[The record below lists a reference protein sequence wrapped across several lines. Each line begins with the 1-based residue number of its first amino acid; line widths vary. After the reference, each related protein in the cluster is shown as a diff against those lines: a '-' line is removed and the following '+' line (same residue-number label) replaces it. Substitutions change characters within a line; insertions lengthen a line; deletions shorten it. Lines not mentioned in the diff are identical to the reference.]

1 MSAAVHTNM
10 CLKKIIQMKQCQ
22 KSKKSLT
29 GRMFDY
35 PAILNIPPN
44 QIGFLAV
51 EWNNSNRKYVKEL
64 MLFSNKH

>member
-29 GRMFDY
+29 VRMFDY
-35 PAILNIPPN
+35 PVIQNILPN

-51 EWNNSNRKYVKEL
+51 EWNNSNRKYVKEV
-64 MLFSNKH
+64 MLFYNKH